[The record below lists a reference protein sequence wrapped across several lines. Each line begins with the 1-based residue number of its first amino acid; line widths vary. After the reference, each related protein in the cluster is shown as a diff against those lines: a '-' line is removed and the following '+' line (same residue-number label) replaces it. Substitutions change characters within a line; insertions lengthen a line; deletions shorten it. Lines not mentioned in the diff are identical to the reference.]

1 MTVAFSKREGEAD
14 LFTFEFT
21 LPQVPILRTTAV
33 CGAKSK
39 SVEIQVGLSSF
50 DFNLHL
56 RSRILSVVY
65 ARKLDYQR
73 DFLDALRASRL
84 WAQSKEVHGQIYGFP
99 PGIFW
104 SLLVLDGALIS
115 SLDKENR
122 RTPTERIGSFDAVF
136 QHILSPA
143 NVENFF
149 SRAFVLP
156 GGTADALRN
165 LTAFTR
171 PVVVEAVKNQ
181 VAGGA
186 QCWHGE
192 HQVGYDASSLEE
204 ISRQVFAASLTHVV
218 MISVTTAER
227 FEKSVLRL
235 AGDLY
240 FEGKCVRV
248 RPFAARNLDSTTQEG
263 EQQEARQVFV
273 IGLSIQA
280 CKSKIPTSADD
291 VAPELDAVREVAQ
304 RWSAKL
310 LPADDFLRWIGDTV
324 GQ

>member
-171 PVVVEAVKNQ
+171 PVVIEAVKNQ
-181 VAGGA
+181 GAGGA
-186 QCWHGE
+186 QYWHGE
-192 HQVGYDASSLEE
+192 RS
-204 ISRQVFAASLTHVV
+204 
-218 MISVTTAER
+218 
-227 FEKSVLRL
+227 KL
-235 AGDLY
+235 ALH
-240 FEGKCVRV
+240 R
-248 RPFAARNLDSTTQEG
+248 
-263 EQQEARQVFV
+263 
-273 IGLSIQA
+273 
-280 CKSKIPTSADD
+280 
-291 VAPELDAVREVAQ
+291 
-304 RWSAKL
+304 
-310 LPADDFLRWIGDTV
+310 
-324 GQ
+324 